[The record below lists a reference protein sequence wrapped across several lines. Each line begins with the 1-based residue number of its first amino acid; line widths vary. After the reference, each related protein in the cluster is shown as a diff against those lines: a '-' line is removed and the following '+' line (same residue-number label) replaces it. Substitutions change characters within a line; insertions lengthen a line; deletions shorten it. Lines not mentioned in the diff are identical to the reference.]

1 MNKEALK
8 VALELNRCKSKL
20 AFMELEAIQ
29 KGEFEFVKALDKSQK
44 LIGEAVTKIE
54 RGVFDVGNVPDVH
67 KE

>member
-1 MNKEALK
+1 MRRDILK

-29 KGEFEFVKALDKSQK
+29 KGEYDFVKTLDKSQK
-44 LIGEAVTKIE
+44 LIAEAIVKIE
-54 RGVFDVGNVPDVH
+54 RGVFDVGNVQDVC